1 MKSDRKNPANYAVLT
16 IILWCVVVLCV
27 CSSCAMP
34 SAEINKGLHK
44 HHIKLKE
51 LNYMCP
57 YCQPILR
64 DSRRRIEEKYWGN
77 L

>member
-1 MKSDRKNPANYAVLT
+1 
-16 IILWCVVVLCV
+16 
-27 CSSCAMP
+27 MP